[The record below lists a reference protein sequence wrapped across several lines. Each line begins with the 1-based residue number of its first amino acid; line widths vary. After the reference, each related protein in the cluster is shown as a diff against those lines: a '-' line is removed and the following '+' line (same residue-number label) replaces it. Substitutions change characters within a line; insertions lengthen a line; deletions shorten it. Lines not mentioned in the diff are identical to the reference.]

1 MVPQVAVADRP
12 DQRRKAREILAR
24 WRWLA
29 YLVLLTFVLVLV
41 ESTRATRP
49 TVSGVPSQHATA
61 NPR

>member
-1 MVPQVAVADRP
+1 MVPQYAVADRP
-12 DQRRKAREILAR
+12 NQRRAREMLAR

-41 ESTRATRP
+41 ESTRATRATGP
-49 TVSGVPSQHATA
+49 QVPVQHAAT